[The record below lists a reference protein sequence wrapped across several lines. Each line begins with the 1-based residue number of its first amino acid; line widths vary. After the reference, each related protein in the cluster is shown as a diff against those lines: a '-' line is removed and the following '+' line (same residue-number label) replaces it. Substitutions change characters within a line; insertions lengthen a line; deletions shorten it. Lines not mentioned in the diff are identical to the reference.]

1 MKDYQQLKKKVA
13 GLQQCVA
20 MADKKLSD
28 TKIEYKRRV
37 SEQKQLLKQLQS
49 RQTRP
54 IAELT
59 SLQEQLD
66 QLRKQHHHEML
77 VMEYD
82 NKSLGKQLAVQ
93 TEHSIQLQRQLDEQL
108 LQLKSAQREVE
119 DLHSLVEQMK
129 PLSLRHGAKSPSSV
143 SKKRAEGTV
152 KRSVIGYVCV
162 YKYLP

>member
-1 MKDYQQLKKKVA
+1 MKDYQLLKKKVTE
-13 GLQQCVA
+13 LQHCAA

-28 TKIEYKRRV
+28 TKIEYKRRL

-49 RQTRP
+49 RQARP
-54 IAELT
+54 IAELS
-59 SLQEQLD
+59 SLQEQLE
-66 QLRKQHHHEML
+66 QLRKQHHNEML

-93 TEHSIQLQRQLDEQL
+93 TEYSIQLQRQLDEQL

-129 PLSLRHGAKSPSSV
+129 PLSLRQNAKSSPSSV
-143 SKKRAEGTV
+143 SKKRTEGNT
-152 KRSVIGYVCV
+152 KRSA
-162 YKYLP
+162 